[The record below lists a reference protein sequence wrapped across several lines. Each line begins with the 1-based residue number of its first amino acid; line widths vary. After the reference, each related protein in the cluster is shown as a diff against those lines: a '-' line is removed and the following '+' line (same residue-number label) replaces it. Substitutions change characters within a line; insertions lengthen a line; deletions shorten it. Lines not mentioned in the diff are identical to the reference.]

1 MRLLMNNSIRLL
13 VLAVVI
19 NLGGWGL
26 LLAAGYGIW
35 ALIG

>member
-1 MRLLMNNSIRLL
+1 MNSSLKLLM
-13 VLAVVI
+13 LAVVI

-35 ALIG
+35 AWIG